1 MFFFKFSCWSKFH
14 VNIITS
20 SRVMTIFF
28 CKGLTRNLE
37 IGNTPIWILPNIWRL
52 GQVRNSKFVTNVFNE
67 ILLHA
72 AKYQIYSFYRFWV
85 IKGKLAGW
93 WKNYPLCFP
102 LRGTQS
108 ASYPYLQSGL
118 DVFKINLTDLIQVSI
133 EAFWHSY
140 TWYLKHLRMRKLQLF
155 INKYYLQ
162 VFWHDMDFKHTMGI
176 LFDIW
181 SLSMTLSTW
190 SCDFF

>member
-1 MFFFKFSCWSKFH
+1 MTQQIPISHSRQTLPCFCFFVLFFFLKRSYWSKFH

-20 SRVMTIFF
+20 SRVMAIFF

-102 LRGTQS
+102 LRGNSVCILSIS
-108 ASYPYLQSGL
+108 AERFGC
-118 DVFKINLTDLIQVSI
+118 F
-133 EAFWHSY
+133 
-140 TWYLKHLRMRKLQLF
+140 
-155 INKYYLQ
+155 
-162 VFWHDMDFKHTMGI
+162 
-176 LFDIW
+176 
-181 SLSMTLSTW
+181 
-190 SCDFF
+190 